1 MTNNEPV
8 SNNAVRPG
16 IWSHYSGAQFEVIG
30 VAVGSYL
37 MGEVVVYRSTRKNIL
52 YYRPISNF
60 LGSEEVGGVM
70 VPRFTFVRDNA

>member
-37 MGEVVVYRSTRKNIL
+37 MGEVVVYRGSLL